1 MDGIDAQILMA
12 LMIDAQMTFSKIS
25 QKVGVSRETVRKR
38 FDKMEKDGTI
48 KLISILVDGHKI
60 GDQGAA
66 FLMVTCARGANK
78 KAIFQKLQSLTGVC
92 LVTQLMGDFDFFV
105 WARLINMQQ
114 LAQLLNSI
122 KEQKEIDKIEPL
134 LLQQTYFSFSLIPK
148 VSIKCDNMDLT
159 KRT

>member
-1 MDGIDAQILMA
+1 MDGIDTQILME
-12 LMIDAQMTFSKIS
+12 LTIDAQLSFLEISKKLGI
-25 QKVGVSRETVRKR
+25 SRETVRKR
-38 FDKMEKDGTI
+38 FDKMKKDGTI
-48 KLISILVDGHKI
+48 KLMSILIDAHKI

-66 FLMVTCARGANK
+66 FLMLTCARGANK
-78 KAIFQKLQSLTGVC
+78 KAIFQKLQILTGVC

-105 WARLINMQQ
+105 WARVINMQQ

-122 KEQKEIDKIEPL
+122 KEQKEIDKIEPM